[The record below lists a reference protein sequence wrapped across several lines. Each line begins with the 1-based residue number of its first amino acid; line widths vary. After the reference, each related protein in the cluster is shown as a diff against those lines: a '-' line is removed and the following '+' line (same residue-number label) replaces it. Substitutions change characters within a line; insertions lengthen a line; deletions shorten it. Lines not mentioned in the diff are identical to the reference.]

1 MGASQRLVRSHSER
15 ATCFLPQ
22 NIDVDDL
29 VCPLFM
35 SDEELQDPKNA
46 DHLAWITDCQYGNM
60 SHLEIAEEM
69 KDKANL
75 IFKGGFQKE
84 GGAQQAA
91 NPKLAVTIY
100 DDGICNADLVR
111 RSLSQQRLFL
121 LLLAGH
127 LHFNAKF
134 PPPHHP
140 LA

>member
-1 MGASQRLVRSHSER
+1 
-15 ATCFLPQ
+15 
-22 NIDVDDL
+22 
-29 VCPLFM
+29 M

-134 PPPHHP
+134 PPLTTLLLRLKRQSPATKSP
-140 LA
+140 PFSGATVLPPI